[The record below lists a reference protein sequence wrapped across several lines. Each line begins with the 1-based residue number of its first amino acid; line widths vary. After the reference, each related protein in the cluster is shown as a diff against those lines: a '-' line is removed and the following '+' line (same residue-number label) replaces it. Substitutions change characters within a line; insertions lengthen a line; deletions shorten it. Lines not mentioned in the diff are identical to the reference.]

1 MLKIDNIWILTLMNS
16 NNSTNYGTSI
26 YLNHDNLSTDINSRM
41 IFIFLTWIV
50 RNSWCK
56 FSKKNYTNWGVLK
69 IQTLWGQFWTL
80 PQTEPPTSAG
90 RICGRWVCT
99 ACCSRRSPMRSQED
113 WRTQTPGSHTAECE
127 VWEHS
132 HPSLSPTLHVVPE
145 HLSKEKVSVLHV
157 SISVK
162 NIDFTFVDELN
173 FKVSIFFAYMY
184 VWLEETV

>member
-90 RICGRWVCT
+90 RICGQWVCT
-99 ACCSRRSPMRSQED
+99 ACCSHRSPMRSQED
-113 WRTQTPGSHTAECE
+113 WHTQTPRSHTAECE

-162 NIDFTFVDELN
+162 NIDFTLN
-173 FKVSIFFAYMY
+173 LLMN
-184 VWLEETV
+184 